1 MNVFYFRYFHIV
13 KTSNYRALFSPTK
26 SKLIVFGGWVAAL
39 ITPVSYTAAGKDYVF
54 QPGKFFCFM
63 EAKFSHF
70 VIPFYAFIAIS
81 MSIVIVCYLSV
92 FKALKVHE
100 RTVANNLRT
109 GNVRQSSLS
118 IEDIKVTKILFA
130 TVVGF
135 VICWTPVLVIDIVD
149 IFLGAGWALSRQTYY
164 MYTIFGITSSAINP
178 IIYGVMNP
186 SYRKAYLKLFGVSSR
201 LGRVTDLTSIKEQDR
216 KNLGPQVTEYHN
228 TRDTNLHEGNI
239 ISNLE

>member
-1 MNVFYFRYFHIV
+1 
-13 KTSNYRALFSPTK
+13 
-26 SKLIVFGGWVAAL
+26 
-39 ITPVSYTAAGKDYVF
+39 
-54 QPGKFFCFM
+54 
-63 EAKFSHF
+63 
-70 VIPFYAFIAIS
+70 
-81 MSIVIVCYLSV
+81 
-92 FKALKVHE
+92 
-100 RTVANNLRT
+100 
-109 GNVRQSSLS
+109 
-118 IEDIKVTKILFA
+118 
-130 TVVGF
+130 
-135 VICWTPVLVIDIVD
+135 
-149 IFLGAGWALSRQTYY
+149 

>member
-1 MNVFYFRYFHIV
+1 
-13 KTSNYRALFSPTK
+13 
-26 SKLIVFGGWVAAL
+26 
-39 ITPVSYTAAGKDYVF
+39 
-54 QPGKFFCFM
+54 M
-63 EAKFSHF
+63 EAKFSYF
-70 VIPFYAFIAIS
+70 VIPFYVFIAIS

-109 GNVRQSSLS
+109 GNIRQSTLS
-118 IEDIKVTKILFA
+118 VEDIKVTKILFA

-149 IFLGAGWALSRQTYY
+149 LFLGAGWALSRQTYY

-186 SYRKAYLKLFGVSSR
+186 SYRKAYCRLFGISR
-201 LGRVTDLTSIKEQDR
+201 LGRVTDLTSIKEQER
-216 KNLGPQVTEYHN
+216 KNFGPQVTEHHN

>member
-1 MNVFYFRYFHIV
+1 MNVFNFRYFHIV

-39 ITPVSYTAAGKDYVF
+39 ITPVTYTAAGKDYVF

-63 EAKFSHF
+63 EAKFSYF

-100 RTVANNLRT
+100 KTVANNLRT
-109 GNVRQSSLS
+109 GNVRQSALS
-118 IEDIKVTKILFA
+118 VEDIKVTKILFA

-135 VICWTPVLVIDIVD
+135 VICWTSTNGLFDKAPARR
-149 IFLGAGWALSRQTYY
+149 FLGDFINFSDPFFFQLYFRGFFAIQTKF
-164 MYTIFGITSSAINP
+164 IFSCDGTTLLNHDGFGRKYFLIPAAILRNREAQYIQFLP
-178 IIYGVMNP
+178 KP
-186 SYRKAYLKLFGVSSR
+186 S
-201 LGRVTDLTSIKEQDR
+201 
-216 KNLGPQVTEYHN
+216 
-228 TRDTNLHEGNI
+228 
-239 ISNLE
+239 